1 LPSRLRFRSVAS
13 ARSGPADVLSNR
25 VGVEHYAPNLLPTG
39 TKVRV
44 RNTLGSWA
52 GGFEVVGVDSSGYRL
67 RRVSDGA
74 VLPTPIVATEV
85 RKG

>member
-1 LPSRLRFRSVAS
+1 MLNQVVPNSHASDFLPA
-13 ARSGPADVLSNR
+13 
-25 VGVEHYAPNLLPTG
+25 G

-52 GGFEVVGVDSSGYRL
+52 GGFEVVGVDRAGYLL

-74 VLPTPIVATEV
+74 LIPTPIVASEV
-85 RKG
+85 RRG